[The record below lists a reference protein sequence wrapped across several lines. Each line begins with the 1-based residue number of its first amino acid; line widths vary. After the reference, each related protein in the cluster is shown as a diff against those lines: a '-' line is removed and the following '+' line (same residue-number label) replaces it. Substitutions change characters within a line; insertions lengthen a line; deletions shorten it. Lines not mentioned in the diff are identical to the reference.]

1 MKDGR
6 VKYAVVKVGGSQTK
20 VKVDDIIV
28 VNRLKGDKNVPL
40 EAGAKVNLPVVLL
53 VSEEGSGTSKV
64 TLNQSD
70 LEKVKV
76 TAEVIR
82 TERGKKI
89 SAMKFKNKTGYRKR
103 WGHRQELT
111 RLKIIKLG

>member
-1 MKDGR
+1 

-20 VKVDDIIV
+20 VKVDDVIV
-28 VNRLKGDKNVPL
+28 VNRLKDEKNVPL
-40 EAGAKVNLPVVLL
+40 EAGAKVDLPVALF
-53 VSEEGSGTSKV
+53 VSGGDVGAPKV
-64 TLNQSD
+64 TTNQAD
-70 LEKVKV
+70 LEKIKV
-76 TAEVIR
+76 AAEVIR

-111 RLKIIKLG
+111 RLKIVKLG